1 MAVNVP
7 KLSKGV
13 LQGLSTPL
21 QKWLLLLVSGVNQGA
36 TVSDLTNTAGNIQE
50 TIKTVPPKLNNNSN
64 FLASDVALTSANTFY
79 QGPSL
84 TLAAGTW
91 LLLGSA
97 FFTGLGSNYATAQL
111 WDGNGN
117 VLSSGEVLGAKNSL
131 FLTGVV
137 VLTAS
142 GTFMISA
149 ACSGTGA
156 TMAAAATDNGVGQN
170 ASYLVALQIG

>member
-1 MAVNVP
+1 MSRYVSYRDFDWVLMGFVLMICA
-7 KLSKGV
+7 LGV
-13 LQGLSTPL
+13 LQIHSATEHTKFAGAHIKQIYWVLAGVGAMF
-21 QKWLLLLVSGVNQGA
+21 LVS
-36 TVSDLTNTAGNIQE
+36 L
-50 TIKTVPPKLNNNSN
+50 LN
-64 FLASDVALTSANTFY
+64 Y
-79 QGPSL
+79 Q
-84 TLAAGTW
+84 A
-91 LLLGSA
+91 
-97 FFTGLGSNYATAQL
+97 
-111 WDGNGN
+111 
-117 VLSSGEVLGAKNSL
+117 VLEQIHWMYIVLGAKNSL